1 MIYKG
6 KTVVLKD
13 GRVAV
18 LRSPKAEDAEG
29 LLKFLQICAVET
41 EFILRN
47 ADECGLTLEAEKQF
61 ILNAVSSPEIM
72 MITAFIIRLVPITRY
87 VPTVIGFSV
96 PVSMASTPTIIW
108 SDWCRLV
115 PVA

>member
-29 LLKFLQICAVET
+29 LLKFCKFVRSK
-41 EFILRN
+41 RN
-47 ADECGLTLEAEKQF
+47 LF
-61 ILNAVSSPEIM
+61 
-72 MITAFIIRLVPITRY
+72 
-87 VPTVIGFSV
+87 
-96 PVSMASTPTIIW
+96 
-108 SDWCRLV
+108 
-115 PVA
+115 